1 MLWNAETLTG
11 EISAIR
17 MYKGGKT
24 KRKSYGIYKIRMP
37 EVDTDGI
44 LFGVLCKGFY
54 GLYESGKTF
63 KRGLD
68 LDSRMMYDRCIPFGI
83 HL

>member
-44 LFGVLCKGFY
+44 LFGLLCKGFY
-54 GLYESGKTF
+54 GVV
-63 KRGLD
+63 
-68 LDSRMMYDRCIPFGI
+68 
-83 HL
+83 